1 MNTEKEIQGTN
12 AGEQGGGPGAGGGG
26 GELGGGGWGLG
37 EWLFMCPDF
46 PTRVS
51 SHPGTAEPQGLEN
64 RQPPSST
71 ARRSDLIAVMEVRI
85 DQAKPV
91 GADWFSSL

>member
-51 SHPGTAEPQGLEN
+51 SHPGTAEPGDW
-64 RQPPSST
+64 RT
-71 ARRSDLIAVMEVRI
+71 ASHPAPLPG
-85 DQAKPV
+85 DQT
-91 GADWFSSL
+91 SLP